1 MRNGRRVV
9 ITGIG
14 VVAPNGIGK
23 QAYWD
28 SLVSGKSGVDWITDF
43 DTDPYPCK
51 VAAKVHDFNPG
62 DFVNLKRAK
71 QWGRFSQFAVAAARL
86 ALEDSKLK
94 ISKES
99 PERVLICI
107 GNAMNGSSDVF
118 DVARVGWD
126 RQGLS
131 GIPNLSG
138 IEYAAHAPA
147 THVST
152 ELQIR
157 GQALTIASACSTGL
171 DVVQWAADKIGEGK
185 ADIVFAGST
194 EAPLSEFC
202 FATLCAFGSISTF
215 NENPLKASRPFD
227 LKRAGLVLGE
237 GSAIL
242 VVEELEHA
250 LDRDAPIYAEVLG
263 CGTGNEAGV
272 ESRRSA
278 SQIAVSQSITSALSR
293 ARLEPSQLDYVNAH
307 GNAMPDYD
315 RVDTQGLRDSLGV
328 AAYSTPVSSVKSMIG
343 HAMGAAGA
351 LQVAATCLA
360 LSNSVI
366 PPTIN
371 YEIPD
376 PACDL
381 DYVPNFARV
390 SRLRTALV
398 NAHAIGGTY
407 SALVLG
413 VPDIR

>member
-28 SLVSGKSGVDWITDF
+28 SLVAGKSGVDWITEF

-51 VAAKVHDFNPG
+51 VAAKVQDFNPD
-62 DFVNLKRAK
+62 DFITPRRGK
-71 QWGRFSQFAVAAARL
+71 QWGRFSHFAVAAARL
-86 ALEDSKLK
+86 ALEDSRLR
-94 ISKES
+94 ISRES
-99 PERVLICI
+99 PNRVLICI
-107 GNAMNGSSDVF
+107 GNAMNGSGDVF

-126 RQGLS
+126 QQGLT

-138 IEYAAHAPA
+138 IEFAAHAPA

-171 DVVQWAADKIGEGK
+171 DVIQWAADKIVDGK
-185 ADIVFAGST
+185 ADVVFAGST

-215 NENPLKASRPFD
+215 NDPPLKASRPFD
-227 LKRAGLVLGE
+227 LRRAGLVLGE
-237 GSAIL
+237 GSAIM

-250 LDRDAPIYAEVLG
+250 LDRDAHIYAEVLG
-263 CGTGNEAGV
+263 FGSGNEAGA

-278 SQIAVSQSITSALSR
+278 SQVAVSQSISSSLAD
-293 ARLEPSQLDYVNAH
+293 AHLEPSQLDYVNAH

-315 RVDTQGLRDSLGV
+315 RVDTEGLRASLGR
-328 AAYSTPVSSVKSMIG
+328 AAYSIPVSSVKSMIG

-360 LSNSVI
+360 LSNSII

-371 YEIPD
+371 YEVPD

-381 DYVPNFARV
+381 DYVPNVARI

-413 VPDIR
+413 VPDIK

>member
-28 SLVSGKSGVDWITDF
+28 SLVAGKSGVDWITEF

-51 VAAKVHDFNPG
+51 VAAKVQDFNPG
-62 DFVNLKRAK
+62 DFVAPRHAK

-86 ALEDSKLK
+86 ALDDSKLH
-94 ISKES
+94 ISRES
-99 PERVLICI
+99 PDRTLICI
-107 GNAMNGSSDVF
+107 GNAMNGSGDVF

-126 RQGLS
+126 REGLS
-131 GIPNLSG
+131 GIPSLSG
-138 IEYAAHAPA
+138 IEFAAHAPA

-171 DVVQWAADKIGEGK
+171 DVIQWAAEKIGEGK
-185 ADIVFAGST
+185 AEVVFAGST

-202 FATLCAFGSISTF
+202 FATLCAFGSISTYS
-215 NENPLKASRPFD
+215 EHPLKASRPFD

-237 GSAIL
+237 GSAIM

-250 LDRDAPIYAEVLG
+250 LDRDAHIYAEVLG
-263 CGTGNEAGV
+263 FGSGNEAGI
-272 ESRRSA
+272 ETRRSA
-278 SQIAVSQSITSALSR
+278 SQVAVTQSITSALSH
-293 ARLEPSQLDYVNAH
+293 ARLEPGQLDYVNAH

-315 RVDTQGLRDSLGV
+315 RVDTQGLRAALGK

-371 YEIPD
+371 YEVPD
-376 PACDL
+376 PDCDL
-381 DYVPNFARV
+381 DYVPNVSRV